1 MNKKINQKKLSIIE
15 YYHLANLNLLIGNKP
30 INRYRNSNK
39 TSNKTELLEEL
50 KNEINQI
57 QNCEL
62 KATSKNLVFGDGNS
76 DSKIMLIGEG
86 PGAQEDIKGIPFV
99 GPAGQLLDKMLKAI
113 NLDRSIVYISNVVN
127 FRPPNNRKPTDE
139 EIKKYYPFL
148 KKHIEIINPKI
159 LVLLGATALNAIIGK
174 ENSISK
180 IRGSWI
186 NKSIGNCNLDIITT
200 FHPAFLIRK
209 PDQKKFAWND
219 LKLLKKKIDKLN
231 II

>member
-1 MNKKINQKKLSIIE
+1 MTNKKINQKKLSIIE
-15 YYHLANLNLLIGNKP
+15 YYHLANLNLLISSKP
-30 INRYRNSNK
+30 INRYSNSNK
-39 TSNKTELLEEL
+39 TSNKTEALEKL
-50 KNEINQI
+50 KNQINQI

-62 KATSKNLVFGDGNS
+62 KTTSKNLVFGDGNP

-99 GPAGQLLDKMLKAI
+99 GPAGHLLDKMLKAI

-186 NKSIGNCNLDIITT
+186 NKNIGSCNLDIITT

-209 PDQKKFAWND
+209 PDQKKFAWDD
-219 LKLLKKKIDKLN
+219 LKLLKKKLIN
-231 II
+231 

>member
-15 YYHLANLNLLIGNKP
+15 YYHLANLNLLISSKP
-30 INRYRNSNK
+30 INRYSNSNK
-39 TSNKTELLEEL
+39 TSNKTEALEKL
-50 KNEINQI
+50 KNQINQI

-62 KATSKNLVFGDGNS
+62 KTTSKNLVFGDGNP

-99 GPAGQLLDKMLKAI
+99 GPAGHLLDKMLKAI

-186 NKSIGNCNLDIITT
+186 NKNIGSCNLDIITT

-209 PDQKKFAWND
+209 PDQKKFAWDD
-219 LKLLKKKIDKLN
+219 LKLLKKKLIN
-231 II
+231 

>member
-1 MNKKINQKKLSIIE
+1 MNKKINQKKISIIE
-15 YYHLANLNLLIGNKP
+15 YYNLTNLNLLIGNKP
-30 INRYRNSNK
+30 INRYSNNNQIL
-39 TSNKTELLEEL
+39 NKTEELEKL
-50 KNEINQI
+50 KKQINEIK
-57 QNCEL
+57 NCNL
-62 KATSKNLVFGDGNS
+62 KTSSKNLVFGDGNP

-86 PGAQEDIKGIPFV
+86 PGAQEDIKGLPFV
-99 GPAGQLLDKMLKAI
+99 GAAGQLLDKMLKAI
-113 NLDRSIVYISNVVN
+113 NLDRSVVYISNVVN
-127 FRPPNNRKPTDE
+127 FRPPNNRKPTDD

-186 NKSIGNCNLDIITT
+186 KKSIGNSNLDIITT